1 MLSGKV
7 IIICLIAGQTKE
19 VSLYKM
25 SCYPK
30 QIVMAEAK

>member
-7 IIICLIAGQTKE
+7 MIICLIAGQTKE

-25 SCYPK
+25 SCCPK
-30 QIVMAEAK
+30 QIVMPETK